1 MSTSLEI
8 EPPEFNPSQEEDDV
22 EYFCLR
28 APAHLDVSEILNG
41 VTLNVDSAIL
51 KASSRPT
58 NDIISRFKAEFD
70 GNDYALTLLDAKESE
85 VMRLL
90 VPDYEDEDKLIP
102 FKPFKGQL
110 NLTAVVSGIGD
121 NAGDGSSNIQTDLLL
136 APAEERAPKPALEQS
151 GNGAVDKM
159 RLAYVHVPQK
169 DGLKR
174 RWAMPGSS
182 GVPQPVVKEGE
193 GDVSER
199 SHKKSKKSQK
209 H

>member
-41 VTLNVDSAIL
+41 VTLTVDSAIL
-51 KASSRPT
+51 KASSRST

-70 GNDYALTLLDAKESE
+70 GNEYALTLLDAKESE

-90 VPDYEDEDKLIP
+90 VPDDEDEDKLIP

-182 GVPQPVVKEGE
+182 GVPQPVVVKEGE
-193 GDVSER
+193 GEVSER
-199 SHKKSKKSQK
+199 TKALREMSR
-209 H
+209 